1 MYHEIRGKAFLKEKV
16 WNINNARKLCNM
28 NKALKLCNLN
38 RALKELSGT
47 PKEVSLKSDKQ
58 FSKYANAG
66 IAFDRET
73 IF

>member
-1 MYHEIRGKAFLKEKV
+1 
-16 WNINNARKLCNM
+16 M